1 MKDNKAAL
9 VDLHMHSNFSD
20 GILSPAALAE
30 ASARAGLAAFSLT
43 DHDTLKGLNE
53 ASAAAK
59 NLNIEFV
66 PGIEMS
72 CQLGDRE
79 VHILGYYP
87 QQSDQLIAVLER
99 MRDERRHRIEKVIT
113 ALRSLG
119 FKLNIEDLKDE
130 AKDAAPGRLHL
141 ARLLLKRKY
150 VHTVDEAFKLY
161 LGKGKPAYFS
171 RKLLAAAVVIQL
183 LKDCSAITVLAHPG
197 KDGKRDIDSLLT
209 YGLDGVEVFHPDH
222 SPAIKKY
229 YSEVAEENNL
239 LITGGSDFHGDYR
252 SHEMYLTKHAIDI
265 TYFEKLKQKAVRSFH
280 GDYKMLK

>member
-1 MKDNKAAL
+1 VKISKTDL

-20 GILSPAALAE
+20 GVLSPAALAE

-72 CQLGDRE
+72 CLLGDRE

-87 QQSDQLIAVLER
+87 QQSDQLLAVLER
-99 MRDERRHRIEKVIT
+99 MRNERRDRIEKVIT

-119 FKLNIEDLKDE
+119 FKLSLEDLKDE

-161 LGKGKPAYFS
+161 LGKGKPAYIS
-171 RKLLAAAVVIQL
+171 RKLSAAAGVIQL

-197 KDGKRDIDSLLT
+197 KDGKRDVDSLLN

-222 SPAIKKY
+222 SPAIIKY
-229 YSEVAEENNL
+229 YKKVAEENNL
-239 LITGGSDFHGDYR
+239 LITGGSDYHGDYR
-252 SHEMYLTKHAIDI
+252 SHEIYSTEYAIDI
-265 TYFEKLKQKAVRSFH
+265 TYFEKLKQKAVCSFH
-280 GDYKMLK
+280 GDYKMLQ